1 MANTDIDAIIQ
12 SLTLE
17 EKISL
22 LAGRNFSET
31 VGYPEKGVPSIKTAD
46 GPNGIRS
53 AATDLDIKSACFPAA
68 CNLAATFDLD
78 LAEQFGKALGT
89 EARGKQVNCMLGPTV
104 CMHRHPLGGRNFESY
119 SEDPFLTGKMS
130 SKVIQGLQ
138 SLGISATIKHFV
150 ANEQETARTTVDE
163 TIDERTLREIYLRPF
178 EIAVKEANPWAI
190 MTAYNHVNG
199 VHCDE
204 HKWLLQEILRGEW
217 GWKGLVMSDW
227 GGTNSVAAALNAG
240 LDLEMPG
247 PPRLRKEDAVREA
260 LGRELTEG
268 TINERAKSVVEWAL
282 KLKAREAESH
292 SVALGQDTN
301 TPELRS
307 MIREAGARGIVLLKN
322 QGEILPLTKE
332 KVQKKKIALI
342 GFAKDAMA
350 HGGGSAAVNAYR
362 KITPWQGLHEA
373 LGGDVEFTYARGAH
387 RERLLPAIH
396 PNGLCGKVV
405 GLDGKP
411 GFSRQLFKEGESEP
425 VSTVGQPTS
434 AYSPLGSQ
442 ESLWRRLEIV
452 GDFTPV
458 ETGEHYIACS
468 GLGPT
473 RVYVDGKI
481 IYEQTANCTDPM
493 GSLFLAAPEPEFR
506 HKFEGGK
513 TYRLKICSDPP
524 TKIGLTIL
532 EGRSGVRVGFS
543 LESDHDADL
552 VGEAAEVAKAADYAI
567 VFTGHDPQWET
578 EGRDQDGFNLPRKGT
593 QDALVSTVASVNPN
607 TVVVNS
613 TGVAIAMPW
622 LEQVPAVVQAWFAG
636 QECGYSIADVLTG
649 AVNPEGRLPVSFPK
663 SIEDCPAHGNF
674 PGDYVDGQLK
684 VTYAEGVF
692 IGYRHFDRLPREK
705 VNFPFGHGLSYTTFT
720 YDLVNASREGDDWYV
735 SAKVSNTG
743 RQAGGALVQVYAGP
757 AEQSPDHPI
766 KTLVAFQKVRL
777 EPSEAKLV
785 KLLVKHRELAHFDAG
800 LKKWLID
807 EGEYRFSLGLSS
819 ADIVGDIVSAVPRIG
834 SETWIK
840 AACLG
845 GNPEGFEALPLPR
858 LLWAGGTHQLIG
870 KFTAQDVKVSTT
882 AEDAVTEYSLS
893 DTSSGSSKEKAFC
906 RTCGCTLWTI
916 PTAAK
921 GKFYMI
927 RLPLLDGGLNF
938 QPANEI
944 FVRNRPTWA
953 EPVKDAGQ
961 WDEMRK

>member
-1 MANTDIDAIIQ
+1 MANIEIDTIIN

-22 LAGRNFSET
+22 LAGKSFSET
-31 VGYPEKGVPSIKTAD
+31 VGIPHKGVPSIKTAD

-68 CNLAATFDLD
+68 CNLAATFDVD
-78 LAEQFGKALGT
+78 LAEQFGRALGI
-89 EARGKQVNCMLGPTV
+89 EARGKGVNCMLGPTV

-138 SLGISATIKHFV
+138 SLGVSATIKHFV

-163 TIDERTLREIYLRPF
+163 AIDERTLREIYLRPF
-178 EIAVKEANPWAI
+178 EIAVKEANPWAV

-204 HKWLLQEILRGEW
+204 HKWLLEHVLRGEW

-247 PPRLRKEDAVREA
+247 PPRLRKEDAVKQA
-260 LGRELTEG
+260 LKTEELSED
-268 TINERAKSVVEWAL
+268 TINQRVRTLIEWAA
-282 KLKAREAESH
+282 KLKALEAEPQG
-292 SVALGQDTN
+292 VALGQDTN
-301 TPELRS
+301 THELRK

-322 QGEILPLTKE
+322 DQDILPLTKQ
-332 KVQKKKIALI
+332 KVQKKRIALI

-350 HGGGSAAVNAYR
+350 HGGGSASVNAYR
-362 KITPWQGLHEA
+362 KVTPWQGLHEA
-373 LGGDVEFTYARGAH
+373 MGDDAEFTFAKGAH
-387 RERLLPAIH
+387 KERLLPAIQPTGSAGTVH
-396 PNGLCGKVV
+396 

-411 GFSRQLFKEGESEP
+411 GFSRQLFKEGEDSP
-425 VSTVGQPTS
+425 VSTIGQPTS

-452 GDFTPV
+452 GDFTPS
-458 ETGEHYIACS
+458 ETGSHYIACS

-473 RVYVDGKI
+473 RVYVDGEI

-506 HKFEGGK
+506 HNFEAGK
-513 TYRLKICSDPP
+513 TYRLRICSDPP

-552 VGEAAEVAKAADYAI
+552 VGEAAQVAKDADYAI

-578 EGRDQDGFNLPRKGT
+578 EGRDQDSFNLPRKGT
-593 QDALVSTVASVNPN
+593 QDDLVTTVASVNPN
-607 TVVVNS
+607 TIVVNS
-613 TGVAIAMPW
+613 TGVAITMPW
-622 LEQVPAVVQAWFAG
+622 LEKVPAVVQAWFPG

-663 SIEDCPAHGNF
+663 QIEDCPAHGNF
-674 PGDYVDGQLK
+674 PGEYVDGKLK
-684 VTYAEGVF
+684 VKYEEGIF
-692 IGYRHFDRLPREK
+692 IGYRHFDRIAKDK
-705 VNFPFGHGLSYTTFT
+705 VNFPFGHGLSYTTFDYELSDVT
-720 YDLVNASREGDDWYV
+720 REGNDWSIV
-735 SAKVSNTG
+735 AQVSNTG
-743 RQAGGALVQVYAGP
+743 QQAGGALVQVYAGRV
-757 AEQSPDHPI
+757 EQSSEHPI

-777 EPSEAKLV
+777 QPGEKKEV
-785 KLLVKHRELAHFDAG
+785 KLRVAERDLAYFDTG
-800 LKKWLID
+800 RGKWVID
-807 EGEYRFSLGLSS
+807 EGEYQFSLGSSS
-819 ADIVGDIVSAVPRIG
+819 AEIVGQKVVRV
-834 SETWIK
+834 
-840 AACLG
+840 
-845 GNPEGFEALPLPR
+845 EGASFDP
-858 LLWAGGTHQLIG
+858 
-870 KFTAQDVKVSTT
+870 
-882 AEDAVTEYSLS
+882 
-893 DTSSGSSKEKAFC
+893 
-906 RTCGCTLWTI
+906 
-916 PTAAK
+916 
-921 GKFYMI
+921 
-927 RLPLLDGGLNF
+927 
-938 QPANEI
+938 
-944 FVRNRPTWA
+944 
-953 EPVKDAGQ
+953 
-961 WDEMRK
+961 

>member
-1 MANTDIDAIIQ
+1 MTHNMDIDSIIE

-31 VGYPEKGVPSIKTAD
+31 VGIPDKGVPSIKTAD

-68 CNLAATFDLD
+68 CNLAATFDVD
-78 LAEQFGKALGT
+78 LAEQFGRALGA
-89 EARGKQVNCMLGPTV
+89 EARGKRVNCMLGPTV

-138 SLGISATIKHFV
+138 SLGVSATIKHFV

-163 TIDERTLREIYLRPF
+163 SIDERALREIYLRPF
-178 EIAVKEANPWAI
+178 EIAVKEANPWAV

-204 HKWLLQEILRGEW
+204 HNWLLKDVLRGEW
-217 GWKGLVMSDW
+217 GWRGLVMSDW

-247 PPRLRKEDAVREA
+247 PPRIRKEDAVKES
-260 LGRELTEG
+260 LKNGELTG
-268 TINERAKSVVEWAL
+268 KTIDERVKTVLEWAS
-282 KLKAREAESH
+282 KLKALEAEPH
-292 SVALGQDTN
+292 DVALGQDTN
-301 TPELRS
+301 TPEIRR

-322 QGEILPLTKE
+322 EDSILPLTRE
-332 KVQKKKIALI
+332 KVQKKRIAMI

-362 KITPWQGLHEA
+362 KVTPWQGLHEA
-373 LGGDVEFTYARGAH
+373 LGDDVEFVFAKGAH
-387 RERLLPAIH
+387 KERLLPAIR
-396 PNGLCGKVV
+396 PDTSVGTVV

-411 GFSRQLFKEGESEP
+411 GFSRQLFKEGEEAP
-425 VSTVGQPTS
+425 VSTTGQPTS

-452 GDFTPV
+452 GDFTPS
-458 ETGEHYIACS
+458 ETGSHYIACS

-473 RVYVDGKI
+473 RVYVDGEI

-506 HKFEGGK
+506 HKFEAGK
-513 TYRLKICSDPP
+513 TYRLRICSDPP

-552 VGEAAEVAKAADYAI
+552 VGEAAQVAKDADYAI

-578 EGRDQDGFNLPRKGT
+578 EGRDQDSFNLPRKGT
-593 QDALVSTVASVNPN
+593 QDALVSTVALVNPN
-607 TVVVNS
+607 TIVVNS
-613 TGVAIAMPW
+613 TGVPMAMPW
-622 LEQVPAVVQAWFAG
+622 LEHVPAVVQAWFPG

-649 AVNPEGRLPVSFPK
+649 AVNPEGRLPVSFPRD
-663 SIEDCPAHGNF
+663 IEDCPAFGNF
-674 PGDYVDGQLK
+674 PGEYVDGQLK
-684 VTYAEGVF
+684 VKYEEGIF

-705 VNFPFGHGLSYTTFT
+705 VNFPFGHGLSYTTFE
-720 YDLVNASREGDDWYV
+720 YELSSVSREESDWSV
-735 SAKVSNTG
+735 VAQVANTG
-743 RQAGGALVQVYAGP
+743 KQAGGALVQVYAGR
-757 AEQSPDHPI
+757 AKQSADHPI
-766 KTLVAFQKVRL
+766 KTLVAFRKVQLQPGEKQKVRL
-777 EPSEAKLV
+777 AV
-785 KLLVKHRELAHFDAG
+785 KERDLGYFNTN
-800 LKKWLID
+800 LKKWVVD
-807 EGEYRFSLGLSS
+807 QGEYRFSLGASS
-819 ADIVGDIVSAVPRIG
+819 ADIAGSVVVG
-834 SETWIK
+834 
-840 AACLG
+840 
-845 GNPEGFEALPLPR
+845 
-858 LLWAGGTHQLIG
+858 
-870 KFTAQDVKVSTT
+870 
-882 AEDAVTEYSLS
+882 AE
-893 DTSSGSSKEKAFC
+893 
-906 RTCGCTLWTI
+906 
-916 PTAAK
+916 
-921 GKFYMI
+921 
-927 RLPLLDGGLNF
+927 
-938 QPANEI
+938 Q
-944 FVRNRPTWA
+944 A
-953 EPVKDAGQ
+953 EFDP
-961 WDEMRK
+961 

>member
-1 MANTDIDAIIQ
+1 MVNTDTDAIIQ

-17 EKISL
+17 EKIAL
-22 LAGRNFSET
+22 LAGKNFSET
-31 VGYPEKGVPSIKTAD
+31 VGYSEKGVPSIKVTLIARLFQVFTDKSKTAD

-78 LAEQFGKALGT
+78 LAEQFGKALGA
-89 EARGKQVNCMLGPTV
+89 EARGKRVNCMLGPTV

-150 ANEQETARTTVDE
+150 ANEQETARTTVNE
-163 TIDERTLREIYLRPF
+163 TIDERALREIYLRPF

-227 GGTNSVAAALNAG
+227 GGTNSVVAAINAG

-247 PPRLRKEDAVREA
+247 PPRLRKEDAVKKA
-260 LGRELTEG
+260 LRLGELTES
-268 TINERAKSVVEWAL
+268 TINERAKSVVEWAM
-282 KLKAREAESH
+282 KLKAREAESC

-301 TPELRS
+301 TPDLRS

-322 QGEILPLTKE
+322 QADLLPLTKK
-332 KVQKKKIALI
+332 KVQGKKIALI

-362 KITPWQGLHEA
+362 KITPWQGLHET
-373 LGGDVEFTYARGAH
+373 LGDDVEFTYARGAH

-396 PNGLCGKVV
+396 PDGLCGKIV

-411 GFSRQLFKEGESEP
+411 GFSRQLFKQGGTKP
-425 VSTVGQPTS
+425 VSTIGQPTS

-452 GDFTPV
+452 GDFTPA
-458 ETGEHYIACS
+458 ETGNHYIACS

-473 RVYVDGKI
+473 RVYVDGEI

-513 TYRLKICSDPP
+513 TYRLRICSDPP
-524 TKIGLTIL
+524 AKIGLTIL

-543 LESDHDADL
+543 LESNHDADL
-552 VGEAAEVAKAADYAI
+552 VGEATEVAKAADYAI

-593 QDALVSTVASVNPN
+593 QDVLVSTVASVNPN

-622 LEQVPAVVQAWFAG
+622 LEQVPAVVQAWFPG

-674 PGDYVDGQLK
+674 PGEYVDGQLK
-684 VTYAEGVF
+684 VTYTEGVF
-692 IGYRHFDRLPREK
+692 VGYRHFDRLPREK

-720 YDLVNASREGDDWYV
+720 YELGSISREGEDWSV
-735 SAKVSNTG
+735 SAQVSNSG
-743 RQAGGALVQVYAGP
+743 EQAGGALVQVYAGP
-757 AEQSPDHPI
+757 AEQSSEHPI

-777 EPSEAKLV
+777 DPGKTKSV
-785 KLLVKHRELAHFDAG
+785 KLLVNQRDLAHFDTA
-800 LKKWLID
+800 LKKWVIN
-807 EGEYRFSLGLSS
+807 EGKYRFSLGASS
-819 ADIVGDIVSAVPRIG
+819 ADIVGDIV
-834 SETWIK
+834 
-840 AACLG
+840 
-845 GNPEGFEALPLPR
+845 
-858 LLWAGGTHQLIG
+858 
-870 KFTAQDVKVSTT
+870 VKVQK
-882 AEDAVTEYSLS
+882 AV
-893 DTSSGSSKEKAFC
+893 
-906 RTCGCTLWTI
+906 
-916 PTAAK
+916 
-921 GKFYMI
+921 
-927 RLPLLDGGLNF
+927 
-938 QPANEI
+938 
-944 FVRNRPTWA
+944 FVP
-953 EPVKDAGQ
+953 
-961 WDEMRK
+961 

>member
-78 LAEQFGKALGT
+78 LAEKFGKALGA
-89 EARGKQVNCMLGPTV
+89 EARGKRVNCMLGPTV

-163 TIDERTLREIYLRPF
+163 TIDERALREIYLRPF

-204 HKWLLQEILRGEW
+204 HKWLLQEVLRGEW

-247 PPRLRKEDAVREA
+247 PPRLRKEDAVKEA
-260 LGRELTEG
+260 LEQGDLTES

-282 KLKAREAESH
+282 KLKAREAEPH

-307 MIREAGARGIVLLKN
+307 MIREAGARGIILLKN
-322 QGEILPLTKE
+322 QGDLLPLTRE

-373 LGGDVEFTYARGAH
+373 LGDAVEFTYARGAH

-396 PNGLCGKVV
+396 PDGLCGKVV

-411 GFSRQLFKEGESEP
+411 GFSRQLFREGEAEP

-452 GDFTPV
+452 GDFTPA

-473 RVYVDGKI
+473 RVYVDGEI

-513 TYRLKICSDPP
+513 TYRLRICSDPP

-552 VGEAAEVAKAADYAI
+552 VGEAADVAKAADYAI

-622 LEQVPAVVQAWFAG
+622 LEQVPAVVQAWFPG
-636 QECGYSIADVLTG
+636 QECGYSIADILTG

-674 PGDYVDGQLK
+674 PGEYVDGQLK

-692 IGYRHFDRLPREK
+692 VGYRHFDRLPREK

-720 YDLVNASREGDDWYV
+720 YDLGNVYREGDDWYV
-735 SAKVSNTG
+735 SAQVSNTG
-743 RQAGGALVQVYAGP
+743 KQAGGALLQIYAGP

-766 KTLVAFQKVRL
+766 KALVAFQKVRL
-777 EPSEAKLV
+777 EPGETKLV
-785 KLLVKHRELAHFDAG
+785 KLLVKQRDLAHFDTG
-800 LKKWLID
+800 LKKWVID
-807 EGEYRFSLGLSS
+807 EGEYRFSLGVSS
-819 ADIVGDIVSAVPRIG
+819 ADIVGDTVVRVQKAVFDP
-834 SETWIK
+834 
-840 AACLG
+840 
-845 GNPEGFEALPLPR
+845 
-858 LLWAGGTHQLIG
+858 
-870 KFTAQDVKVSTT
+870 
-882 AEDAVTEYSLS
+882 
-893 DTSSGSSKEKAFC
+893 
-906 RTCGCTLWTI
+906 
-916 PTAAK
+916 
-921 GKFYMI
+921 
-927 RLPLLDGGLNF
+927 
-938 QPANEI
+938 
-944 FVRNRPTWA
+944 
-953 EPVKDAGQ
+953 
-961 WDEMRK
+961 

>member
-1 MANTDIDAIIQ
+1 MATNMDIDAIIQ

-31 VGYPEKGVPSIKTAD
+31 VGLENKGVPSVKTAD

-68 CNLAATFDLD
+68 CNLAATFDVK
-78 LAEQFGKALGT
+78 LAEQFGRALGT
-89 EARGKQVNCMLGPTV
+89 EARGKRVNCMLGPTV

-119 SEDPFLTGKMS
+119 SEDPFLTGKLS

-138 SLGISATIKHFV
+138 SLGVSATIKHFV
-150 ANEQETARTTVDE
+150 ANEQETQRTTVDE

-178 EIAVKEANPWAI
+178 EIAVKEANPWAV

-204 HKWLLQEILRGEW
+204 HNWLLKDVLRGEW

-227 GGTNSVAAALNAG
+227 GGTNSVALALQAG

-247 PPRLRKEDAVREA
+247 PPRLRKEDAVKAA
-260 LGRELTEG
+260 LQKGELSEDAL
-268 TINERAKSVVEWAL
+268 NERAKSVIEWAL
-282 KLKAREAESH
+282 KLKANEAESH
-292 SVALGQDTN
+292 PIALGQDTN

-322 QGEILPLTKE
+322 QGDVLPLSKE
-332 KVQKKKIALI
+332 KVQKKKIAVI
-342 GFAKDAMA
+342 GFAEDAMA

-373 LGGDVEFTYARGAH
+373 LGDDVQFTYARGAH
-387 RERLLPAIH
+387 RERLLPAIS
-396 PNGLCGKVV
+396 PDGLCGTVV

-411 GFSRQLFKEGESEP
+411 GFSRQLFKEGEDEP
-425 VSTVGQPTS
+425 VSTKGQPTS

-452 GDFTPV
+452 GDFTPA
-458 ETGEHYIACS
+458 ETGNHYMACS

-473 RVYVDGKI
+473 RVYVDDEI
-481 IYEQTANCTDPM
+481 IFEQTTNCSDPM

-506 HKFEGGK
+506 HKFEAGK
-513 TYRLKICSDPP
+513 IYRLRICSDPP

-532 EGRSGVRVGFS
+532 EGRSGVRTGFS

-552 VGEAAEVAKAADYAI
+552 VGEAAQVAKEADYAI

-578 EGRDQDGFNLPRKGT
+578 EGRDQDSFNLPRKGT

-622 LEQVPAVVQAWFAG
+622 LDQVAAVVQAWFPG

-649 AVNPEGRLPVSFPK
+649 AVNPEGRLPVSFPRQL
-663 SIEDCPAHGNF
+663 EDCPAHGNF
-674 PGDYVDGQLK
+674 PGEYVNGQLK
-684 VTYAEGVF
+684 VKYEEGVF

-705 VNFPFGHGLSYTTFT
+705 VNFPFGHGLSYTTFGYELT
-720 YDLVNASREGDDWYV
+720 SVSKDGDDWAV
-735 SAKVSNTG
+735 VTQVSNTG
-743 RQAGGALVQVYAGP
+743 KRAGGALVQVYAGRT
-757 AEQSPDHPI
+757 ETSQDHPI
-766 KTLVAFQKVRL
+766 KALVAFKKVQLQPGEQKTVEL
-777 EPSEAKLV
+777 PV
-785 KLLVKHRELAHFDAG
+785 KERDLAYFDTD
-800 LKKWLID
+800 LKKWVVD
-807 EGEYRFSLGLSS
+807 GGEYRFSLGSSS
-819 ADIVGDIVSAVPRIG
+819 ADTVGSAVVKLD
-834 SETWIK
+834 K
-840 AACLG
+840 AV
-845 GNPEGFEALPLPR
+845 FEP
-858 LLWAGGTHQLIG
+858 
-870 KFTAQDVKVSTT
+870 
-882 AEDAVTEYSLS
+882 
-893 DTSSGSSKEKAFC
+893 
-906 RTCGCTLWTI
+906 
-916 PTAAK
+916 
-921 GKFYMI
+921 
-927 RLPLLDGGLNF
+927 
-938 QPANEI
+938 
-944 FVRNRPTWA
+944 
-953 EPVKDAGQ
+953 
-961 WDEMRK
+961 